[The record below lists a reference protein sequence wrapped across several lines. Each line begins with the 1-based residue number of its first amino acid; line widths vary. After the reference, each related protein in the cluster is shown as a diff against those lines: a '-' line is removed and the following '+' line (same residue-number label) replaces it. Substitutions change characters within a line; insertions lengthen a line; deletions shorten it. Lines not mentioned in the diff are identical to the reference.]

1 VSERHVTQVAR
12 DSHGRTTALGNP
24 ASDWSPVEAEDAI
37 AQIRNG
43 VHRYFTGD
51 PEEPRWLTVVQGSAS
66 SFLRSDP
73 DTEKRNN
80 LDNLPS
86 MTGGTSAT
94 GGYDLVL
101 QMSEAFVRRALTA
114 MHATGSARHTDVRI
128 ADGQLATLS
137 LGPHEPTLMDK
148 DDPAA
153 ARVRVP
159 LSVEVRPLNDS
170 FGDRISTVG
179 SVDAHVLIS
188 GDPGAGGQAS
198 VVTDWSATKLRDVQ
212 LSGATGRALTTARTA
227 VLDWARADGGGRFMV
242 PQIPGLGS
250 PSTIEPAFGMD
261 ADGDVWLQ
269 LAVDFDQPVS
279 RPLPT
284 PRSAPGADWALSLSR
299 HLITHHVLYGIAA
312 KLGGAPP
319 PPIGSGQ
326 PQVAPG
332 VTLKSLTAD
341 LDNTGLTLTGS
352 LSSAVGGATFTA
364 KVPLHLN
371 ASGGITSDPP
381 TVTVTNQD
389 LLVAAADF
397 FTGGAVQ
404 NAIRDGVR
412 DAFGGSSSRASFLTA
427 DFLGEVAAIGQLRKV
442 AIHPHAQ
449 NLIVSPTGITI
460 EGTAATDANP
470 APHAAL
476 DALVDGSR
484 VLLLAGKSWAPG
496 QFIVSATFDFGDGS
510 GATEYSDDN
519 LVLSAARDVAPG
531 NYTAKLTVEAS
542 DGRQSTDTRAYHV
555 H

>member
-1 VSERHVTQVAR
+1 MTQVAR
-12 DSHGRTTALGNP
+12 DSYGRTTALGNP
-24 ASDWSPVEAEDAI
+24 GTDWSPVEAEDAI
-37 AQIRNG
+37 DHIETG

-51 PEEPRWLTVVQGSAS
+51 PDEPRFLTVVHGSAS

-80 LDNLPS
+80 LDNLPRL
-86 MTGGTSAT
+86 TGGTSAT
-94 GGYDLVL
+94 SGYDLVL

-114 MHATGSARHTDVRI
+114 MHASGSARHTDVRV
-128 ADGQLATLS
+128 ADGQIATLS
-137 LGPHEPTLMDK
+137 LGPHEPTLMDN

-159 LSVEVRPLNDS
+159 VNVEIRPLNDS
-170 FGDRISTVG
+170 LGDRISTVG

-188 GDPGAGGQAS
+188 GDSGAGGPAS
-198 VVTDWSATKLRDVQ
+198 VVTDWSATKLRDVH

-242 PQIPGLGS
+242 PLIPGLGA
-250 PSTIEPAFGMD
+250 PSTIEPAFGIDPEGD
-261 ADGDVWLQ
+261 AWLQ

-279 RPLPT
+279 QALPT
-284 PRSAPGADWALSLSR
+284 PRPADDADWVLSLSR
-299 HLITHHVLYGIAA
+299 HLVTHHVLYAIAA

-332 VTLKSLTAD
+332 VSLKSLTAD
-341 LDNTGLTLTGS
+341 LNNTGLILTGS

-364 KVPLHLN
+364 SVPLRLN
-371 ASGGITSDPP
+371 ASGGITNDAP

-389 LLVAAADF
+389 FLVAAADF
-397 FTGGAVQ
+397 LSGGAVQ

-412 DAFGGSSSRASFLTA
+412 AAFGGSGSRASFLTA
-427 DFLGEVAAIGQLRKV
+427 DFLGEVAAVGQSKKV
-442 AIHPHAQ
+442 AIRPHAQ

-460 EGTAATDANP
+460 EGTAETDANP
-470 APHAAL
+470 APRASL

-484 VLLLAGKSWAPG
+484 VLLVAGKSWAPG
-496 QFIVSATFDFGDGS
+496 QSIVGATFDFGDGS
-510 GATEYSDDN
+510 GATEFADEK
-519 LVLSAARDVAPG
+519 LVLSAARDVASG
-531 NYTAKLTVEAS
+531 SYTARVTIEAS
-542 DGRQSTDTRAYHV
+542 DGRQATDSCSYHV